1 MDFFCWPSAGPMS
14 KALKDMLI
22 MEDVT
27 GRDGTIYKGAFIDF
41 SLVSIE
47 DFLKAVEP
55 NDVMIKQKSKVIF
68 LDTGNFR
75 SR

>member
-1 MDFFCWPSAGPMS
+1 
-14 KALKDMLI
+14 

-27 GRDGTIYKGAFIDF
+27 GRDGTIYKGAFVDF
-41 SLVSIE
+41 SLISIE
-47 DFLKAVEP
+47 DFLKAVEQ